1 MIKLS
6 IKCRFL
12 LLNVEKNWKHINC
25 FKRVKMRVCKLRWIQ
40 ILNLKGCETD
50 ESFLE
55 ESKGKAR
62 QSIITFN
69 TQFKIAPFGSHHL
82 RTHHFRSHHFH
93 HPFNPP
99 DAKPRSISTSSLSC
113 QFSLP
118 PCGIFLIRT
127 FLWTLSSPALIDK
140 QRQLLES
147 LPLVLFQEFVGNTNN
162 YLQICHDL
170 KNPIVTR
177 YIRIIPLAW
186 NVYIALRAGFY
197 GCKSGKFRIYLIFLF

>member
-25 FKRVKMRVCKLRWIQ
+25 FKWVKVGVCKLRWIQ

-55 ESKGKAR
+55 QSKGKQR
-62 QSIITFN
+62 QSIITFD

-82 RTHHFRSHHFH
+82 HTHHFRSHHFQ
-93 HPFNPP
+93 PTRRQTKINLDLVLELPVL
-99 DAKPRSISTSSLSC
+99 ITSLWY
-113 QFSLP
+113 
-118 PCGIFLIRT
+118 FLIRT
-127 FLWTLSSPALIDK
+127 FLWRLSSPALIDK
-140 QRQLLES
+140 QRQLLGS
-147 LPLVLFQEFVGNTNN
+147 LPLVLFQEFAGNTNN